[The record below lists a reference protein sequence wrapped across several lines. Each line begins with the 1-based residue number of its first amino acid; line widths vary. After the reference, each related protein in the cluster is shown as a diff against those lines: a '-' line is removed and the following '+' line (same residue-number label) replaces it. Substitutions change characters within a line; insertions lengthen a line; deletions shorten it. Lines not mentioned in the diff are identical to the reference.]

1 LADPTEDGDAVN
13 KNILDREI
21 QTKIL
26 NTSSCGVTKILN
38 MNNKTIINV
47 PDPQNDDLQLI
58 FKFNSEIEVN
68 SQLESLKYL
77 RLTVMVKNKWLQT
90 LK

>member
-1 LADPTEDGDAVN
+1 MADPTEDGDAVN

-21 QTKIL
+21 RTKIL
-26 NTSSCGVTKILN
+26 NTSPCGVTKILN